1 MAETEE
7 QTIPVT
13 EERYARPGRTSARR
27 LRSPIVDAHFWRLFA
42 VLALVGSLG
51 STGAAFFFAYRRTV
65 DLAIITVDE
74 NNHVLAVGKPEVPED
89 RQILAI
95 KGHLSQVVEWVR
107 TIPADGDLLKLNWKR
122 AMLFM
127 APDGARMLQQY
138 GREMRPDELQ
148 KQWRIRVQVNDV
160 QPVTRESYFVEW
172 EERFY
177 RVPDMSFRHAK
188 RYRTVVT
195 FYLDP
200 PMQDSEEARL
210 NWLGVK
216 IRDVTWYRQP
226 DTNPKQPIAAARTK
240 STQGGV
246 E

>member
-1 MAETEE
+1 MPDEAA
-7 QTIPVT
+7 QTIEEG
-13 EERYARPGRTSARR
+13 EERYERPMRTSAQR
-27 LRSPIVDAHFWRLFA
+27 LRSPIIEAHRWRLVA
-42 VLALVGSLG
+42 VLALIGFVG
-51 STGAAFFFAYRRTV
+51 STGAGFYFAYRRTV
-65 DLAIITVDE
+65 ELAVVMVDE
-74 NNHVLAVGKPEVPED
+74 HNHVLAVGKPDIPED

-95 KGHLSQVVEWVR
+95 KGYLVQVVEWLR

-127 APDGARMLQQY
+127 SPEGTRMLQQY

-160 QPVTRESYFVEW
+160 QPITRESYFVYW

-177 RVPDMSFRHAK
+177 RLPEMSFRHAK

-200 PMQDSEEARL
+200 PMQDSPEAQL
-210 NWLGVK
+210 NPLGVK
-216 IRDVTWYRQP
+216 IRDVTWYHQP
-226 DTNPKQPIAAARTK
+226 DTNPKRPVAARTK
-240 STQGGV
+240 PMQGGA